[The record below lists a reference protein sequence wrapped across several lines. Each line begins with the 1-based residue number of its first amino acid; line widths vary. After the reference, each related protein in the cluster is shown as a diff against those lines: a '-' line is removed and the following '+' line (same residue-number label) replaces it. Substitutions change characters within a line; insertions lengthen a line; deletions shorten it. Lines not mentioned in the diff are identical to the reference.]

1 MVHTWNFD
9 GVHNNQMCLPDGG
22 CGDSGMLRVQIRQ
35 MCQILHLAHLVPDRF
50 LIEPQSFNLVVD
62 DADRFNATE
71 CCMVLASEVS

>member
-1 MVHTWNFD
+1 
-9 GVHNNQMCLPDGG
+9 
-22 CGDSGMLRVQIRQ
+22 LRVQIRQ